1 MNYLIDLL
9 KSISFSPKRLTR
21 KAYSTD
27 TAVIVK
33 AKGLSGQSVT
43 ASELPCDEW
52 RLARVRILPKPA
64 RLSSEIVRG
73 EPENLKQVSHLR
85 TSFTAGHV
93 VRRRQR
99 MRTLRIRRRER
110 KGFLAQITK

>member
-33 AKGLSGQSVT
+33 AKMPVGTIRHRVRT
-43 ASELPCDEW
+43 TVRRVATRE
-52 RLARVRILPKPA
+52 VRILPKPA

-85 TSFTAGHV
+85 TSFTAGHE

-110 KGFLAQITK
+110 KGARQK